1 MDDEPIKDLA
11 TRAFQK
17 RVLDEFAGLRRDFG
31 SELSAIRSEQA
42 ELRQSQAEMRAEIA
56 EIRVQQTAMAK
67 DIAAFDQRLTALERR
82 VDERLQE
89 TRPIWER
96 VEEQLQRI
104 MERFEGVILEFA
116 ELRHDMKI
124 YGRRIG
130 NLESRGS

>member
-1 MDDEPIKDLA
+1 MSDEPTQDLA

-17 RVLDEFAGLRRDFG
+17 RVLDEFAAMRREFG
-31 SELSAIRSEQA
+31 SEFSAIRADIVEI
-42 ELRQSQAEMRAEIA
+42 RTDIA
-56 EIRVQQTAMAK
+56 EIRAQQMAMAK
-67 DIAAFDQRLTALERR
+67 NIAALDLRLTNLEQK

-104 MERFEGVILEFA
+104 MERFEGVLLEFA
-116 ELRHDMKI
+116 ELRQEMKI

-130 NLESRGS
+130 HLEQRIS